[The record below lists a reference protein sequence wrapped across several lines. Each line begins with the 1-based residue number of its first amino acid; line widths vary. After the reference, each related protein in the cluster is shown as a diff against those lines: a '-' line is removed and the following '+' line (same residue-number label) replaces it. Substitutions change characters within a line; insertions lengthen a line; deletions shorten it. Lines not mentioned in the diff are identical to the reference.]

1 MQQNEHELIQNKTEK
16 QTKSNNNNIWK
27 DQNPKNKNK
36 TNLSFVPTI
45 NASILNQ
52 TCNFRSFAGF
62 TRRIPARLTGSLT
75 NNKKKKSKYIN
86 KNAKNREQKKK
97 KQKQST
103 HITNQRMHKR
113 NSPSPSP

>member
-75 NNKKKKSKYIN
+75 NNKKHKSQI
-86 KNAKNREQKKK
+86 QK
-97 KQKQST
+97 
-103 HITNQRMHKR
+103 
-113 NSPSPSP
+113 

>member
-75 NNKKKKSKYIN
+75 NNKNINRKYKN
-86 KNAKNREQKKK
+86 KNAKNREHKH

-103 HITNQRMHKR
+103 QITNQSMQKR

>member
-1 MQQNEHELIQNKTEK
+1 MQQNEHELIQNNTEK

-27 DQNPKNKNK
+27 EQNPKHKNK

-75 NNKKKKSKYIN
+75 NNKKHKSQIK
-86 KNAKNREQKKK
+86 KNAKNREHKN

-103 HITNQRMHKR
+103 HITNQSMQKR